1 MATGFYRVIKTK
13 QHGRY
18 YYKYSI
24 RNKLVKKEL
33 MAKDIKKLKDKVESH
48 GFLWGIIDK
57 EEYHDIMICSI
68 TSAIKSNNNLS

>member
-1 MATGFYRVIKTK
+1 
-13 QHGRY
+13 
-18 YYKYSI
+18 
-24 RNKLVKKEL
+24 

-68 TSAIKSNNNLS
+68 TSAIKSNNNLSWFVMVFATPKNLVWIHTNK